1 MTDTTPSR
9 LYLLLPPR
17 FEPEEMTGQLDVA
30 LAATPIACVRLDLGP
45 AEEEDWIRAA
55 NHVIGPCHEHD
66 VALVVT
72 DHYRLVDALDLD
84 GVHLSAAAQTPLR
97 EVRNAL
103 GDDRIVGAF
112 AGNSRHQGMVL
123 GEAGAD
129 YVSFGPIGDTGAL
142 GADARA
148 GDDIFEWW
156 AEMIETPSVA
166 EGGVSVEDAAR
177 LSQHADFVTPDW
189 RIWND
194 PGQVA
199 AVLRAYASALA

>member
-1 MTDTTPSR
+1 MTETQPSR

-17 FEPEEMTGQLDVA
+17 FEPEDMAGQLAAA
-30 LAATPIACVRLDLGP
+30 LAATPIACVRLDLG
-45 AEEEDWIRAA
+45 AADEEDWIRAA
-55 NHVIGPCHEHD
+55 NHVIEPCHAHD

-72 DHYRLVDALDLD
+72 DHYRLVDALGLD

-97 EVRNAL
+97 DVRKAL
-103 GDDRIVGAF
+103 GNDRVVGAF

-129 YVSFGPIGDTGAL
+129 YVGFGPVGDTGAL
-142 GADARA
+142 GDDARA

-166 EGGVSVEDAAR
+166 EGGVSVADAAR
-177 LSQHADFVTPDW
+177 LSPHADFVVPDR

-194 PGQVA
+194 PVRTPDL
-199 AVLRAYASALA
+199 LRADADALA